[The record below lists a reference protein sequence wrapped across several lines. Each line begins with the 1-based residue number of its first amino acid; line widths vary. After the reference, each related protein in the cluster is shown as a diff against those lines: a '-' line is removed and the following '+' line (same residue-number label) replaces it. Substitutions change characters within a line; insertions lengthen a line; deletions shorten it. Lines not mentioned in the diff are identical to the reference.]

1 MTKRRSKAC
10 VKSADIGRSGKRHTD
25 GAGVA
30 DGGAVCRDGPERAPE
45 ADSRV
50 VWTTA
55 KARKGL
61 WPADMWWGKWWG
73 VSGLNRRPTDYESAA
88 LTD

>member
-1 MTKRRSKAC
+1 MSKRISKAC

-25 GAGVA
+25 GAGWQTVA
-30 DGGAVCRDGPERAPE
+30 LSARWPRKGPE
-45 ADSRV
+45 ADSRA

-55 KARKGL
+55 MARKGL